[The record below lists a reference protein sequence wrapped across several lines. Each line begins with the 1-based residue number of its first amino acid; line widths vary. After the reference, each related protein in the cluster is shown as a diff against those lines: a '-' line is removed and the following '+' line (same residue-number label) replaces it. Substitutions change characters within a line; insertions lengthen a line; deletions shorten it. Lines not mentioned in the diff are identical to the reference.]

1 MKRFAALLGST
12 VLLTAPAAMAAELNV
27 VTSIKPVHSLVSA
40 VMEGVAEPSLIVKGA
55 GSPHTYTMRPSDAQA
70 LENASVIFWIGEGLE
85 AFLDGPIET
94 VGSRAKVIELG
105 DLDGLT
111 KLELR
116 EGGAF
121 EAHDHD
127 HEAGEEDHNHDEA
140 GHDHDDDNHGHDEA
154 GHDDDDDKDHAGHHH
169 DDETDMHLWLDPLN
183 AKVFV
188 TEIAE
193 ALSEA
198 DPENAARYAANAEAV
213 ETGLD
218 ALIEEIDAEL
228 TPVRGKPFIVFH
240 DGYHYFENRFDVE
253 AAGSITVN
261 PDTAPG
267 AQRIAEIQ
275 QKIAELG
282 ATCVFTEPQFE
293 PRVISVVTEGTGAKA
308 GELDPLGAALEDG
321 PDLYPSLIRNIAGS
335 LRDCLAGDS

>member
-40 VMEGVAEPSLIVKGA
+40 VMEGVAEPSLLVKGA

-154 GHDDDDDKDHAGHHH
+154 GHDDDDDKDHA
-169 DDETDMHLWLDPLN
+169 
-183 AKVFV
+183 
-188 TEIAE
+188 
-193 ALSEA
+193 
-198 DPENAARYAANAEAV
+198 
-213 ETGLD
+213 
-218 ALIEEIDAEL
+218 
-228 TPVRGKPFIVFH
+228 
-240 DGYHYFENRFDVE
+240 
-253 AAGSITVN
+253 
-261 PDTAPG
+261 
-267 AQRIAEIQ
+267 
-275 QKIAELG
+275 
-282 ATCVFTEPQFE
+282 
-293 PRVISVVTEGTGAKA
+293 
-308 GELDPLGAALEDG
+308 
-321 PDLYPSLIRNIAGS
+321 
-335 LRDCLAGDS
+335 DCQE